1 MLNSE
6 NKTMNQG
13 AVISNITKAIKDL
26 IVVIEKENDLLRVG
40 QVSAI
45 SAIVEE
51 KVEAL
56 HKFNEAQ
63 VTVEEYARSGE
74 KFDKNSTL
82 MLKLKELFGVL
93 NKLNRDNDI
102 LIRSNLEVSNKIVE
116 IYKES
121 RAQETL
127 RQFGY
132 NKDGKVSVAGK
143 IDKVMPSI
151 GLNNKV

>member
-6 NKTMNQG
+6 NKAMSQS
-13 AVISNITKAIKDL
+13 AVVSNITKATKDL
-26 IVVIEKENDLLRVG
+26 IAVIEKENALLEAG
-40 QVSAI
+40 EVSAI
-45 SAIVEE
+45 EIIVEE
-51 KVEAL
+51 KVDAL

-63 VTVEEYARSGE
+63 FAVEEYVRTGQ
-74 KFDKNSTL
+74 KFDRDSL
-82 MLKLKELFGVL
+82 PMVKLKDLFSIL
-93 NKLNRDNDI
+93 NGLNRDNDI

-121 RAQETL
+121 RTQETL

-151 GLNNKV
+151 GLNDKV